1 MFAIVEI
8 GGFQFEVQ
16 PNSLIK
22 TQLINGNP
30 GDVVEINKVLLVDKD
45 GETLIGK
52 PYVNATVKAS
62 IVEHSKDLKVLVF
75 KKWRR
80 NDNRKLRGH
89 RQHYTL
95 LQIKEI
101 NLPQ

>member
-1 MFAIVEI
+1 MFAILEI
-8 GGFQFEVQ
+8 NGSQFEIT
-16 PNSLIK
+16 PNSIIK
-22 TQLINGNP
+22 TQLILGNP
-30 GDVVEINKVLLVDKD
+30 GDEIEIEKVLFVDKD
-45 GETLIGK
+45 GEQIIGQ
-52 PYVNATVKAS
+52 PYVNAKVKAS
-62 IVEHSKDLKVLVF
+62 IVEHGKSPKVIVF

-101 NLPQ
+101 NF

>member
-8 GGFQFEVQ
+8 NGFQFEVQ

-22 TQLINGNP
+22 TQLINGNV
-30 GDVVEINKVLLVDKD
+30 GDEVEINKVLFVDTE
-45 GETLIGK
+45 GETLVGK
-52 PYVNATVKAS
+52 PYLNVTVKSS
-62 IVEHSKDLKVLVF
+62 IVAHSKDPKVIVF

-80 NDNRKLRGH
+80 NDNRRLRGH

-95 LQIKEI
+95 LEIKEI
-101 NLPQ
+101 NLI

>member
-8 GGFQFEVQ
+8 GGSQFEIQ

-30 GDVVEINKVLLVDKD
+30 GDEVEINKVLLVETD
-45 GETLIGK
+45 GKTLIGN

-62 IVEHSKDLKVLVF
+62 IVSHGKDSKVIVF

-80 NDNRKLRGH
+80 NDNRRLRGH
-89 RQHYTL
+89 RQGYTL
-95 LQIKEI
+95 LEIKEI
-101 NLPQ
+101 NLS

>member
-16 PNSLIK
+16 LNSLIK
-22 TQLINGNP
+22 TQLINGNV
-30 GDVVEINKVLLVDKD
+30 GDEVEIKKVLFVDKEGD
-45 GETLIGK
+45 TLVGK

-62 IVEHSKDLKVLVF
+62 IVAHSKDTKVIVF

-80 NDNRKLRGH
+80 NDNRRLRGH

-95 LQIKEI
+95 LKINEI
-101 NLPQ
+101 NLS

>member
-8 GGFQFEVQ
+8 GGFQYEVQ

-30 GDVVEINKVLLVDKD
+30 SDKVEFDKVLFIDKD
-45 GETLIGK
+45 GETLIGR

-62 IVEHSKDLKVLVF
+62 IVAHGKDSKVIVF

-95 LQIKEI
+95 LEIKEI
-101 NLPQ
+101 S